1 LEKPDMSIS
10 MPLICQA
17 QNKDMAPQAL
27 DTGMDMADGAT
38 PPQHRESVPRQSS
51 NS

>member
-1 LEKPDMSIS
+1 MSIS
-10 MPLICQA
+10 MPLIYQA

-27 DTGMDMADGAT
+27 DAAIDMADGT
-38 PPQHRESVPRQSS
+38 IPPQHREPDPRQSS